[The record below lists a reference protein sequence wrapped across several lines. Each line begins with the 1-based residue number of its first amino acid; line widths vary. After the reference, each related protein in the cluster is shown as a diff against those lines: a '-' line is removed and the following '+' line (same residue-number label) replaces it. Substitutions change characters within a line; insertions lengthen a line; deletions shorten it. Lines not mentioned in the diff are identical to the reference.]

1 MKRVMII
8 LGMVALAGTFNTQ
21 KAGAQIADKTAVA
34 KLLRES
40 ESDSLRRIERMA
52 ALEFHKL
59 LNAYRTENG
68 QQPVQWNETLWLTS
82 RNHNIWMD
90 AHGTLS
96 HHQKEKTKHFSGVG
110 PGERYA
116 YASGGN
122 AEQSWSG
129 ENALYNYSAYGKT
142 EAQIAKHIAEASFK
156 QWKNSPGHNAN
167 MLGSGHKLH
176 GTAFLIAKDRVWGTD
191 LFARCYTCPEPSEID
206 KNLPIAR
213 NTKPDDVPGVNV
225 FKSQVQEQKATAS
238 AKNTE
243 IKTPKPVKINVQKSS
258 MSLTQSAYSG
268 IYGGLKRNK
277 ALETAAEKHAL
288 YLLNAK
294 KVSSVQQKNSGY
306 FYGETPLKRVMKASG
321 GLFFFSGG
329 KKNLKESIA
338 VIELDTENYS
348 EQLAMQEMKKSL
360 GEQTDGAKMAGV
372 SVQMRKKKNQLKI
385 VAVGLHF

>member
-1 MKRVMII
+1 
-8 LGMVALAGTFNTQ
+8 
-21 KAGAQIADKTAVA
+21 
-34 KLLRES
+34 
-40 ESDSLRRIERMA
+40 MA

-59 LNAYRTENG
+59 LNAYRTEYG
-68 QQPVQWNETLWLTS
+68 KEPLQWNETLWLTS

-90 AHGTLS
+90 ANGKLS
-96 HHQKEKTKHFSGVG
+96 HHQKENTKYFSGHG

-129 ENALYNYSAYGKT
+129 ENALYNHSAYGNT
-142 EAQIAKHIAEASFK
+142 AAEIAGNIAEVSFK
-156 QWKNSPGHNAN
+156 QWKDSPGHNSN
-167 MLGSGHKLH
+167 MLDSKHKLH

-191 LFARCYTCPEPSEID
+191 LFARCHNCPDPSQID
-206 KNLPIAR
+206 KNFHIAGNPR
-213 NTKPDDVPGVNV
+213 QDDVQGVNV
-225 FKSQVQEQKATAS
+225 FNSQVREQKATA
-238 AKNTE
+238 AAQNNTE
-243 IKTPKPVKINVQKSS
+243 IKQTRPVKINVQKSS
-258 MSLTQSAYSG
+258 MSLTQRAYTG

-294 KVSSVQQKNSGY
+294 KISSVQQKNSGY

-321 GLFFFSGG
+321 GLFFFSRG

-338 VIELDTENYS
+338 VVELDAENYS
-348 EQLAMQEMKKSL
+348 EEHAIREIKKSL
-360 GEQTDGAKMAGV
+360 GEHVNGAKMAGV

-385 VAVGLHF
+385 VAVGLHY